1 MVNIEE
7 RFKKP
12 EVEKPAPQVN
22 KIVIPTF
29 EKQADSEEEVPFW
42 LFDNWAELIII
53 IFWWEKWDFCSDSHK
68 YWWCYLMIQ
77 KQACAVIPIEDIIHY
92 LSSKLCPW

>member
-12 EVEKPAPQVN
+12 EVEKPAPKVN

-29 EKQADSEEEVPFW
+29 EKQADSEEEVPF
-42 LFDNWAELIII
+42 
-53 IFWWEKWDFCSDSHK
+53 
-68 YWWCYLMIQ
+68 
-77 KQACAVIPIEDIIHY
+77 
-92 LSSKLCPW
+92 